1 MHFLISEHKE
11 LEQEMTRL
19 RKQIK
24 EIKKRLV
31 DIVISD
37 QDFVVNDKELDFNS
51 LRTILEEI
59 QKENGTNNGNIESG
73 A

>member
-1 MHFLISEHKE
+1 
-11 LEQEMTRL
+11 MTRL